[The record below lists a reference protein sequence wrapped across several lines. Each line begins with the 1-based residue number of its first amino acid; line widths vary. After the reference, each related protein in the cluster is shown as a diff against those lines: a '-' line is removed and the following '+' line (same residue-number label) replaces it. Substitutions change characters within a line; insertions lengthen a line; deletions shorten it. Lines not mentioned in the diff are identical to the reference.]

1 MSPQRCNLATLTNAG
16 NPQGMQHLHDHE
28 TQHRDLKAENCLV
41 VPEDG
46 QYRVKITDFG
56 LSKSKTV
63 ATQTNERSVGTQ
75 THMAPEIF
83 ANVSQKSN
91 EDREKSDVYSY
102 GIVMYEV
109 VSRKVPWAG
118 NDGAQII
125 AAVMAGLRPSPT
137 PPNTPRALIELMEEC
152 WAHDTA
158 MRPTFTRA
166 VEALQDA
173 AESMGIPTGLLQH
186 NLPPLM
192 FPRRI

>member
-1 MSPQRCNLATLTNAG
+1 MLFLTENG
-16 NPQGMQHLHDHE
+16 I
-28 TQHRDLKAENCLV
+28 QHRDLKAENCLV

-63 ATQTNERSVGTQ
+63 ATQTDERSVGTQ

-83 ANVSQKSN
+83 AGIAQKSN

-125 AAVMAGLRPSPT
+125 AAVMAGRRPSPT
-137 PPNTPRALIELMEEC
+137 PPNTPRTLIELMEEC

-158 MRPTFTRA
+158 MRPTFTGA

-186 NLPPLM
+186 NLIPCHLSI
-192 FPRRI
+192 RS

>member
-1 MSPQRCNLATLTNAG
+1 MLY
-16 NPQGMQHLHDHE
+16 LHDQDPPI
-28 TQHRDLKAENCLV
+28 QHRDLKAENCLV

-75 THMAPEIF
+75 THMAPEII

-158 MRPTFTRA
+158 MRPKFER
-166 VEALQDA
+166 VLEDLRSA
-173 AESMGIPTGLLQH
+173 AEDMNLGSLTLSSPLLFH
-186 NLPPLM
+186 VS
-192 FPRRI
+192 RGC